1 MKSLHG
7 VVLLLAAFLALGACG
22 ITAPNRGPGYAD
34 MDLPRSGLTRD
45 TSLSIG
51 PRVLGF
57 AARHA
62 NEGPETRAM
71 LEALEGVRVR
81 VYRVDDDAQL
91 SRLHEQVT
99 LNADRLQ
106 ERAWQPVLRVVETD
120 LVLHMLVL
128 QDNEELLGL
137 ALVSLDREEL
147 VFINVMGR
155 LSPDILRELS
165 TAAALTAVDEAAAAS
180 GDS

>member
-1 MKSLHG
+1 MNPLPRT
-7 VVLLLAAFLALGACG
+7 VLLLAALLALGACG

-34 MDLPRSGLTRD
+34 IDLPRAGLTRD
-45 TSLSIG
+45 TSISIG

-62 NEGPETRAM
+62 DEGPEIQAM
-71 LEALEGVRVR
+71 LEALNGVRVR

-99 LNADRLQ
+99 QNADHLR
-106 ERAWQPVLRVVETD
+106 ESAWQPVMRVVETD
-120 LVLHMLVL
+120 SVVHMLVL
-128 QDNEELLGL
+128 EENEDLLGL

-165 TAAALTAVDEAAAAS
+165 ATAALTTVDEATAPA